1 MMHEYPDKLD
11 GKALVAFEAYLAKHP
26 MYGLSLEFSKK
37 VDSVDPNNPEFL
49 YKDVDNEW
57 QMFVWGY
64 ETARKEFA

>member
-11 GKALVAFEAYLAKHP
+11 GKALAAFKAYLAKHP
-26 MYGLSLEFSKK
+26 QHSLLPEFSHT
-37 VDSVDPNNPEFL
+37 VDSLDPNNPEFL